1 MNDNEKIQLE
11 FERINRKLD
20 ELFNIVTYIAD
31 EMDMKDYREDLK
43 DAEDK
48 VKLANMDVEIKKGN
62 KCWMEERSS
71 GRRRNWYDIDR
82 ATAEQYRV
90 MGR

>member
-1 MNDNEKIQLE
+1 MHDNERLNVE

-20 ELFNIVTYIAD
+20 ELFDVVAYIAG

-48 VKLANMDVEIKKGN
+48 AKIADIEVEIKRDN
-62 KCWMEERSS
+62 KHWVEERSS

-82 ATAEQYRV
+82 VAAERYREIE
-90 MGR
+90 R